1 MRSPV
6 AAANG
11 DARVCWDTEAAAAIV
26 STGRATWG
34 LGAGSSSLMLFSK
47 CWNDKSNS
55 FVPYRL
61 RGSGN
66 PARTWVCAT

>member
-11 DARVCWDTEAAAAIV
+11 DARGCWEAEAAASIV
-26 STGRATWG
+26 STGRTTWG
-34 LGAGSSSLMLFSK
+34 RGGGSSSLMLFSK
-47 CWNDKSNS
+47 CWKGKSNS
-55 FVPYRL
+55 FVPYRR

-66 PARTWVCAT
+66 PARTW